1 MNIRNDAGKCHSPE
15 HPIAISSPDGQSIQF
30 QEENSEASQ
39 NGDTGEIEN
48 VRVVVRVRPMDKAET
63 DVGSANVVKIDKQ
76 NRCVT
81 VTKPNTEHG
90 EPPRIYYFDNV
101 FAEDSTQVS
110 EFCLLLM
117 ADGCVYLHFIDSS
130 KSSWKAICCDDA

>member
-1 MNIRNDAGKCHSPE
+1 MDKS
-15 HPIAISSPDGQSIQF
+15 
-30 QEENSEASQ
+30 
-39 NGDTGEIEN
+39 EIE
-48 VRVVVRVRPMDKAET
+48 A
-63 DVGSANVVKIDKQ
+63 GSANVVKIDKQ

-110 EFCLLLM
+110 ICLFHGWHFSLFTFYRFVKVMFEEQYGLM
-117 ADGCVYLHFIDSS
+117 THAYFLFVLTQYIP
-130 KSSWKAICCDDA
+130 KAI